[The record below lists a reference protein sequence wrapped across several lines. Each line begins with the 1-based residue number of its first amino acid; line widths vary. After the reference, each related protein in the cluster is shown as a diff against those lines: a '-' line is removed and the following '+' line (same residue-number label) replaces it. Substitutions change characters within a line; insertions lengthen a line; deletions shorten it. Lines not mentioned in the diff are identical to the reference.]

1 MSKQAIGTIA
11 ALVLASVIQLQPSIG
26 ELAPIGQ
33 SALAIIALAVVL
45 WVTDVLNVGITAI
58 LALGLLIIA
67 GVPSGVALGGFAG
80 PLAGAGTTPCFTAN
94 LIVARTRSLWRRL
107 RSCSE

>member
-26 ELAPIGQ
+26 QLAPIGQ

-45 WVTDVLNVGITAI
+45 W
-58 LALGLLIIA
+58 
-67 GVPSGVALGGFAG
+67 SRMF
-80 PLAGAGTTPCFTAN
+80 
-94 LIVARTRSLWRRL
+94 
-107 RSCSE
+107 